1 MHVSFADDSEW
12 AARRW
17 ASSRNVAN
25 TNATANIGGS
35 GIIVSCR
42 ARVLNSVATGNGNA
56 GAGIGSQIS
65 AIGGCTLFG
74 NSPLPT
80 LRRASASPSAI
91 RAGFMRRSTTAGAC
105 RRQGW

>member
-1 MHVSFADDSEW
+1 MHVSL
-12 AARRW
+12 RTIQNGPRGGG